1 MKSTMDNVQST
12 NQEGVSRVCL
22 NCKHGHEKG
31 LCTGSIFIDGFYC
44 EHKKKWIEMFKKACK
59 DFEPKGGGR

>member
-1 MKSTMDNVQST
+1 MSEHINTNKNVW
-12 NQEGVSRVCL
+12 RICA

-31 LCTGSIFIDGFYC
+31 SCTGSIFIDGFYC

-59 DFEPKGGGR
+59 NFEPKGGSHE